1 ILAAL
6 SFFAT
11 GSTQTN
17 LGDNF
22 VLGLS
27 QAMTSRSIK
36 EVTDSMT
43 EHLASRHIRFPNT
56 ANEINR
62 IKEGF
67 FLKHRIRG
75 VVGCIDCTHVPI
87 LAPAEAD
94 EDHPP
99 IVYYNRKGY
108 YSLNVQLVNLLVNMK
123 ILAANSQSPSSV
135 HDSAIWAASII
146 RTNVERTFRKGNNIW
161 LMGAL
166 LHICRNAQP
175 GTPEARYTLRHS
187 QTRNVIEKCNG
198 LLKMRFRCLS
208 KQLLYHP
215 IRVGKIIYAAVVL
228 HNLAI
233 DFNLND
239 LNDEEPLIID
249 NDENVPNIHNN
260 HDVLNE
266 GSRVRANFIRRY
278 F

>member
-1 ILAAL
+1 M
-6 SFFAT
+6 
-11 GSTQTN
+11 
-17 LGDNF
+17 
-22 VLGLS
+22 V
-27 QAMTSRSIK
+27 SRSIK
-36 EVTDSMT
+36 EVTDIIR
-43 EHLASRHIRFPNT
+43 EHLAPRHIRFPNT

-67 FLKHRIRG
+67 FLKHRIGG

-108 YSLNVQLVNLLVNMK
+108 YSLNVQLICDVNMK
-123 ILAANSQSPSSV
+123 ILAAKSQFPGSV

-146 RTNVERTFRKGNNIW
+146 RTNVERKFREGNNIW
-161 LMGAL
+161 LMGDSGYPLEPWL
-166 LHICRNAQP
+166 LTPILGAQP

-187 QTRNVIEKCNG
+187 QTRNVIERCNG

-208 KQLLYHP
+208 KKLLYHP
-215 IRVGKIIYAAVVL
+215 IRVGKIVYAAVVL

-239 LNDEEPLIID
+239 LNDEEHLIID
-249 NDENVPNIHNN
+249 ND
-260 HDVLNE
+260 
-266 GSRVRANFIRRY
+266 GT
-278 F
+278 